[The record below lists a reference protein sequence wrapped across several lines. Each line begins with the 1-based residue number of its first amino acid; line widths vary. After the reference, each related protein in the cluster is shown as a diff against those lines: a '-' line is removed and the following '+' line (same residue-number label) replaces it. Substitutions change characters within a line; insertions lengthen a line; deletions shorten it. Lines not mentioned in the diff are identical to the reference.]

1 MEQAPFFADIA
12 DGPDGGVAHW
22 LRCADGHRIRVGH
35 WPLASAKG
43 TVLLFPGRTEYIE
56 KYGRA
61 AQDLAQR
68 GYATLAID
76 WRGQGIAD
84 RVHDNPAVGH
94 VGRFEDYQL
103 DAQAAV
109 AHARELGLPE
119 PFFLL
124 GHSMGGCIGLR
135 SLYEDLPV
143 AAACFSAPMWG
154 IQMAAPLR
162 PLAWGLSTVS
172 RSLGFSHAFAP
183 GQVSDSYIEKVD
195 FSENTLTSDRDMFD
209 YMKAQLTAHPE
220 FSLGGAS
227 LHWLNESLREMR
239 GLSLRAAPNVPCVSF
254 LGSDELIV
262 DPDRIVARMRKWPQ
276 SELVMIPHARHEV
289 MMETPETRKLVFDK
303 ACALFDAQSPVMA

>member
-35 WPLASAKG
+35 WSLKSAKG

-61 AQDLAQR
+61 ARDLAQR
-68 GYATLAID
+68 GYATLTID

-103 DAQAAV
+103 DVQAAV
-109 AHARELGLPE
+109 AHARQLGLPE
-119 PFFLL
+119 PFHLI

-135 SLYEDLPV
+135 SLYENLPV
-143 AAACFSAPMWG
+143 ASACFSAPMWG
-154 IQMAAPLR
+154 IQMATALR

-172 RSLGFSHAFAP
+172 RPLGFSNAFAP
-183 GQVSDSYIEKVD
+183 GQVSESYIERVD
-195 FSENTLTSDRDMFD
+195 FSENTLTSDPNMFA
-209 YMKAQLTAHPE
+209 YMKAQLIAHPE

-239 GLSLRAAPNVPCVSF
+239 GLSQRAAPKLPCITF
-254 LGSDELIV
+254 LGSEESIV
-262 DPDRIVARMRKWPQ
+262 DPTRIHQRMRKWAHG
-276 SELVMIPHARHEV
+276 ELVVIPNARHEV
-289 MMETPETRKLVFDK
+289 MMEKTATRQIVFDK
-303 ACALFDAQSPVMA
+303 TCAHFDAQTAPVS

>member
-1 MEQAPFFADIA
+1 MEQAPFFSDIA
-12 DGPDGGVAHW
+12 DGPDGGLAHW
-22 LRCADGHRIRVGH
+22 LHCADGHRIRAGH

-61 AQDLAQR
+61 ARDLAQR

-76 WRGQGIAD
+76 WRGQGISD

-103 DAQAAV
+103 DAAAAV

-119 PFFLL
+119 PFHLI

-143 AAACFSAPMWG
+143 ASACFTAPMWG
-154 IQMAAPLR
+154 IQMASALR

-172 RSLGFSHAFAP
+172 RPLGFSHAFAP
-183 GQVSDSYIEKVD
+183 GQVSESYIERGE

-209 YMKAQLTAHPE
+209 YMKAQLIAHPE

-239 GLSLRAAPNVPCVSF
+239 GLAQRGSPKIPCITF
-254 LGSDELIV
+254 LGSDEEIV
-262 DPDRIVARMRKWPQ
+262 DPDRITQRVPKWKNG
-276 SELVMIPHARHEV
+276 ELVMVPNARHEV
-289 MMETPETRKLVFDK
+289 MMETPHVRKMVFDK
-303 ACALFDAQSPVMA
+303 TCALFDAQALAIA